1 MWDRVRIANREVTDI
16 ELRKRWRARKM
27 VDDLDDRLYDE
38 VDISDVEEMEEG
50 ERRGVLLI
58 PPEKS
63 QMG

>member
-38 VDISDVEEMEEG
+38 VDIA
-50 ERRGVLLI
+50 GVRL
-58 PPEKS
+58 
-63 QMG
+63 MG